1 MPTIITTVGFQL
13 HETLQNKLWKPCE
26 NLMKSLWLHG
36 VECRPPVLKS
46 RCCLFKQ
53 KKHIQIHSNI
63 VYRGTSSESISLLF
77 GNSEINTKV
86 YKTANRTMRR
96 TVKKFNAALLRKV
109 NHRDLPSDLTTENK
123 GIFNGKLLDAIYFIC
138 FSPRLLDQT
147 Q

>member
-13 HETLQNKLWKPCE
+13 HETLQNKHRKSCE

-36 VECRPPVLKS
+36 IECRPPVLKS
-46 RCCLFKQ
+46 CCCLFKQ

-86 YKTANRTMRR
+86 YKTANRTMSW
-96 TVKKFNAALLRKV
+96 TAKKFNAALLRKV

-123 GIFNGKLLDAIYFIC
+123 GTFSGKLSDAIYFIR
-138 FSPRLLDQT
+138 FSPRFLDQT